1 MTKTLSDQDLILLDR
16 FLDGELAPE
25 ARAALQQRLL
35 AEPSL
40 RDGLSERTQL
50 RAGFRADL
58 DSGPGFRPRPGFA
71 DRVLQASHRLPV
83 ETGTDGEVSIV
94 RFCRRILLVAAA
106 VFAAAMLW
114 QSGLFGTGG
123 EGSLQ
128 AAPDEAQRIVDDLD
142 ARIRDRAEAGARK

>member
-1 MTKTLSDQDLILLDR
+1 MTKSLSNPDLMLLDR

-35 AEPSL
+35 AEPAL
-40 RDGLSERTQL
+40 RDGLAERTQL
-50 RAGFRADL
+50 RTAFRAEADA
-58 DSGPGFRPRPGFA
+58 GPGFRPRAGFA
-71 DRVLQASHRLPV
+71 DRVLQASRRLPV
-83 ETGTDGEVSIV
+83 ETGTDGEASIV
-94 RFCRRILLVAAA
+94 RLCRRILLVAAA

-142 ARIRDRAEAGARK
+142 ARIRDRAETGARK